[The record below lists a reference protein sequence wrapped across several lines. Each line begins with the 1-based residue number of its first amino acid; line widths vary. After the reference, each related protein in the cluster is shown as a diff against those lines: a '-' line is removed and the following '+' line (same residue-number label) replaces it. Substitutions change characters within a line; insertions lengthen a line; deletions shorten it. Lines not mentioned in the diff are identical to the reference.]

1 MYDTLKTLPAP
12 FRAQVDHNISGMADR
27 GGAFNATDVI
37 MRPGFARRFIRAGE
51 TNGRRFIWY
60 EQGGIAYWKQ
70 IVLFE
75 RSGKKIESRAG
86 WNNDLCHETDKLLDG
101 AKPVP

>member
-1 MYDTLKTLPAP
+1 MSRFEERSTE
-12 FRAQVDHNISGMADR
+12 RARQV
-27 GGAFNATDVI
+27 VV
-37 MRPGFARRFIRAGE
+37 FAREEAHALRHAYLGTEHILLGLLR
-51 TNGRRFIWY
+51 